1 MDFELLEKL
10 LEEEPKYRL
19 NQAKKAVFCDLIE
32 DWHEVK
38 ALPKKLMEKL
48 SENFSLEIKSE
59 IFKAANG
66 KTAKALL
73 TLSDGLQTETVLM
86 EHEKDRNTVCVS
98 SAVGCPMGCKFC
110 ATGKMGFKRNLTK
123 GEILT
128 QLLVFA
134 RYLKSQGKK
143 ISNVVFM
150 GMGEPFINYDNVLS
164 AIKIINDK
172 NGFGIGARKI
182 SISTSGVIEGINK
195 LAEEK
200 LQINLAISLHAPNNQ
215 LRSEIM
221 PINNRYPLEKVLE
234 AVDSYINKTS
244 RKVMFEYLLLK
255 DVNDS
260 EIYAEQL
267 ANIMDRP
274 LYMVNL
280 IKYNPTG
287 TFYSSDTKTIQK
299 FKNILES
306 RGVEVTQ
313 RYSFGT
319 DINAA
324 CGQLATD
331 KA

>member
-1 MDFELLEKL
+1 MDFESLEKL
-10 LEEEPKYRL
+10 LEKEPKYRL
-19 NQAKKAVFCDLIE
+19 DQIKKAVFCDLIE
-32 DWHEVK
+32 NWHEVK
-38 ALPKKLMEKL
+38 ALPKELIEKL
-48 SENFSLEIKSE
+48 SKNISLEIKSE
-59 IFKAANG
+59 IFKATDG
-66 KTAKALL
+66 KTKKALI
-73 TLSDGLQTETVLM
+73 TLNDGLKTETVLM
-86 EHEKDRNTVCVS
+86 EHERNRNTVCVS
-98 SAVGCPMGCKFC
+98 SAIGCPMGCKFC

-128 QLLVFA
+128 QLLFFA
-134 RYLKSQGKK
+134 RYLKENKR
-143 ISNVVFM
+143 ITNVVFM
-150 GMGEPFINYDNVLS
+150 GMGEPFLNYDNVLS

-200 LQINLAISLHAPNNQ
+200 LQVNLAISLHAPNNK

-221 PINNRYPLEKVLE
+221 PVNDRYPLEKVLE
-234 AVDSYINKTS
+234 AVDDYINKTS
-244 RKVMFEYLLLK
+244 RKVMFEYLLLR

-260 EIYAEQL
+260 ESCAEQL
-267 ANIMDRP
+267 ATLMNKP

-287 TFYSSDTKTIQK
+287 SFYSSDSQTI
-299 FKNILES
+299 KNFNNIIES

>member
-1 MDFELLEKL
+1 MDFELLENL
-10 LEEEPKYRL
+10 LEKEPKYRF
-19 NQAKKAVFCDLIE
+19 NQVKKAVFCDLIK

-38 ALPKKLMEKL
+38 ALPKELIEKL
-48 SENFSLEIKSE
+48 SENISLETKSE
-59 IFKAANG
+59 LFKAG
-66 KTAKALL
+66 DSKTAKALI
-73 TLSDGLQTETVLM
+73 TLNDGLKIESVLM

-98 SAVGCPMGCKFC
+98 SQVGCPIGCKFC
-110 ATGKMGFKRNLTK
+110 ATGKMGFKRNLTT
-123 GEILT
+123 GEILI
-128 QLLVFA
+128 QLLFFA
-134 RYLKSQGKK
+134 RYLKNQNKK

-150 GMGEPFINYDNVLS
+150 GMGEPFLNYENVLS

-182 SISTSGVIEGINK
+182 SISTSGIIEGINK
-195 LAEEK
+195 FSEEK
-200 LQINLAISLHAPNNQ
+200 LQVNLAISLHAPDDK

-221 PINNRYPLEKVLE
+221 PINDKYPLEKVLE
-234 AVDSYINKTS
+234 AVDNYILKTS

-255 DVNDS
+255 NVNDS
-260 EIYAEQL
+260 EICAEQL
-267 ANIMDRP
+267 AKIMDRP

-280 IKYNPTG
+280 IKYNSTG
-287 TFYSSDTKTIQK
+287 SFNSSDTQTIKK

-324 CGQLATD
+324 CGQLATK